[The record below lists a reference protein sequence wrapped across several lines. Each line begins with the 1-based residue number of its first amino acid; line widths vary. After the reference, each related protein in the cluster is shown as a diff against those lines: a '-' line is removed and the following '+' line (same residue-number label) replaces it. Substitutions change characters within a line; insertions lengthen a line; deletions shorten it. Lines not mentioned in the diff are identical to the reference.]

1 MEGWHGCGVGGREWP
16 AAFVGTV
23 SYQHTVTTHRKLSQS
38 LLYAGDATAQL
49 QGYIQERVIGVTA
62 VATGR
67 AAVAERVEQAKIG
80 EEREAKRGRN
90 TRRATGE
97 ESETA

>member
-1 MEGWHGCGVGGREWP
+1 MWRWGR
-16 AAFVGTV
+16 V
-23 SYQHTVTTHRKLSQS
+23 SGQQPSSAPLATSTTVTTHRKLSQS
-38 LLYAGDATAQL
+38 LLYAGDATTQL

-67 AAVAERVEQAKIG
+67 AAVTERVEEAKIG

-90 TRRATGE
+90 TRRETGE
-97 ESETA
+97 ENETA